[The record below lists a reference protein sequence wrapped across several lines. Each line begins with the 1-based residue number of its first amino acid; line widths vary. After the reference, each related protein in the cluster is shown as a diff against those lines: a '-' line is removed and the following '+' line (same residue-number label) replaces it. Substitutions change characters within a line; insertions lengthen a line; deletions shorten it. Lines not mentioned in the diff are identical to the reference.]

1 MADPFVEVSASD
13 DHVATVTLCRP
24 PNNFFSAAMI
34 AELANAFEEL
44 DDDPSCRAIV
54 LAADGKHFCAGA
66 DFASSGPADSTGDL
80 YRAAVRLFRTR
91 KPIVAA
97 IQGAAIGGGLGV
109 AMAADFRVAAPEA
122 RFSANFARLGFHHG
136 FGLSVTLPAA
146 VGGQHAAELLYTGRR
161 ITGDDAASIGLVDR
175 VVPLDQLHAVAHEF
189 AGEIAGS
196 APLAVQSIRATLRG
210 DLADRVA
217 AATDHEL
224 AEQERL
230 RRTADFGEGTR
241 AMSERRP
248 PQFTGVE

>member
-1 MADPFVEVSASD
+1 MSEPFVSTSAPE
-13 DHVATVTLCRP
+13 DHVVTVTLCRP

-34 AELANAFEEL
+34 TELAEVIEAL
-44 DDDPSCRAIV
+44 DDDRSCRAIV
-54 LAADGKHFCAGA
+54 LAAEGKHFCAGA
-66 DFASSGPADSTGDL
+66 DFTSTGPPDSTGDL

-97 IQGAAIGGGLGV
+97 VQGAAIGGGLGV
-109 AMAADFRVAAPEA
+109 AMACDFRIAAPEA

-136 FGLSVTLPAA
+136 FGLSVTLPNA

-161 ITGDDAASIGLVDR
+161 IAGDDAAAIGLVDR
-175 VVPLDQLHAVAHEF
+175 VVPLDTLHPVTHEF
-189 AGEIAGS
+189 AAEIARS

-230 RRTADFGEGTR
+230 RRTADFREGTR

-248 PQFTGVE
+248 PQFTGDE